1 MPDDN
6 RFAGLSEQVDGPAD
20 DDREAATD
28 ATDATNATDA
38 TDQEAAQ
45 STSSGPDDGAGP
57 AFTFDETTAKSIYAR
72 PETLTLLEDVEFEV
86 ETALRREHDVRDVT
100 GREFHDAAVHV
111 LAEHV
116 DEIAAR
122 IDAARRE

>member
-6 RFAGLSEQVDGPAD
+6 RFAGLSEQVDGSAD
-20 DDREAATD
+20 EEGEAADATGATEATDREATASAATD
-28 ATDATNATDA
+28 A
-38 TDQEAAQ
+38 
-45 STSSGPDDGAGP
+45 DDGTGP
-57 AFTFDETTAKSIYAR
+57 AFAFDETTAKSIYVR

-122 IDAARRE
+122 VDAARQE

>member
-6 RFAGLSEQVDGPAD
+6 RFAGLSEQVDGAAI

-28 ATDATNATDA
+28 EPDA
-38 TDQEAAQ
+38 TDQEAAG
-45 STSSGPDDGAGP
+45 STRSDDDGTGP
-57 AFTFDETTAKSIYAR
+57 AFAFDETTAKSIYAR

-86 ETALRREHDVRDVT
+86 ETVLRREHDVRDLT

>member
-6 RFAGLSEQVDGPAD
+6 RFAGLSEQVDGAAND
-20 DDREAATD
+20 DP
-28 ATDATNATDA
+28 DA
-38 TDQEAAQ
+38 TDQEAAG
-45 STSSGPDDGAGP
+45 STPPDADDGMGP
-57 AFTFDETTAKSIYAR
+57 AFAFDETTAKSIYAR
-72 PETLTLLEDVEFEV
+72 PETLTLLEDIEFEV
-86 ETALRREHDVRDVT
+86 ETVLRREHDVRDLT

>member
-6 RFAGLSEQVDGPAD
+6 RFAGLSEQVDGSAD
-20 DDREAATD
+20 DDREATTD
-28 ATDATNATDA
+28 ATEA
-38 TDQEAAQ
+38 TDQEATA
-45 STSSGPDDGAGP
+45 SSSPGDDGTGP
-57 AFTFDETTAKSIYAR
+57 AFAFDETTAKSIYVR
-72 PETLTLLEDVEFEV
+72 SETLTLLEDVEFEV

-116 DEIAAR
+116 DEVAAR

>member
-6 RFAGLSEQVDGPAD
+6 RFAGLSEQVDGSAD
-20 DDREAATD
+20 EEGEAAD
-28 ATDATNATDA
+28 ATDATEA
-38 TDQEAAQ
+38 TDQEATAP
-45 STSSGPDDGAGP
+45 STPDDDGTGP
-57 AFTFDETTAKSIYAR
+57 AFAFDETTAKSIYVR
-72 PETLTLLEDVEFEV
+72 TETLTLLEDVEFEV

-122 IDAARRE
+122 VDAARQE